1 MELSKLLVII
11 EPDSETQPAL
21 EKAKSLARL
30 ADCEI
35 ELLLTEF
42 TTYLEDGFFFDPE
55 QAKQMRYDLAD
66 RRMADLEALAQP
78 LREQGLEVSCSVA
91 WGNPPYMETLSRI
104 KQLNPS
110 MVLKTTRH
118 HSKVS
123 RMFLTHED
131 WELVRYSPVPLLLV
145 KERHWEDA
153 PRILVAVDPYHI
165 NDKPAALENKMI
177 TAARAFANETGGD
190 VHLFHSAWVSP
201 LAGSYPLAPNIEKEE
216 TVLHDMAAANGVDGN
231 NVHWSLDRVDESLPE
246 VVDELGVNIL
256 VMGAISRS
264 KIDRLL
270 LGSTAEKII
279 DSVEC
284 DILILKPD
292 EMPSLNTILV

>member
-1 MELSKLLVII
+1 MELTKLLVLI

-66 RRMADLEALAQP
+66 RRMGDLEALAQP

-104 KQLNPS
+104 KQLQPS

-131 WELVRYSPVPLLLV
+131 WELVRYSPAPLLLV
-145 KERHWEDA
+145 KEKHWEDN
-153 PRILVAVDPYHI
+153 PTILVAVDPYHI
-165 NDKPAALENKMI
+165 NDKPAALENKLI
-177 TAARAFANETGGD
+177 TAANAFANETDGD

-201 LAGSYPLAPNIEKEE
+201 LAGSYPLAPNVQKEE
-216 TVLHDMAAANGVDGN
+216 TVLHEMAAANGVDGN
-231 NVHWSLDRVDESLPE
+231 NVHWSLDRVEESLPE
-246 VVDELGVNIL
+246 AVNELGVNIL
-256 VMGAISRS
+256 VMGAVSRS
-264 KIDRLL
+264 KLDRFL

-284 DILILKPD
+284 DVLILKPD
-292 EMPSLNTILV
+292 EMPSLNTILI